1 MAEPQM
7 LIGGQAVIE
16 GVMMR
21 SPRWT
26 STAVRLPSGEIT
38 SFPSRFDSLL
48 LRHRWLRVPVVRG
61 AIVLYEALVLGV
73 RALFQSANAVL
84 GDDEVMTPRQVT
96 LSVIA
101 GLGLAIGLFFV
112 LPTVVV
118 RLLDRYLASVYT
130 LNLAEGALRV
140 VILIGYV
147 AGIGRLPDIRRV
159 FAYHGAEHKAVNA
172 HEAGVPLD
180 VSHVRAHSRFHP
192 RCGTSFLLIVMI
204 VAVIVFSFLGRPPLL
219 LRIASRVAFI
229 PLVAGLSYEIIRAGA
244 RYRWF
249 RPLVTPGLWL
259 QRLTT
264 REPRD
269 PEIEVAVRALRD
281 VLERER
287 ADAPAASVERIP

>member
-1 MAEPQM
+1 MAEPRM

-26 STAVRLPSGEIT
+26 STAVRLPTGAIA
-38 SFPSRFDSLL
+38 SFPTRFDSLL
-48 LRHRWLRVPVVRG
+48 LRHRWLRVPVIRG

-73 RALFQSANAVL
+73 RALFQSANAAL

-112 LPTVVV
+112 LPTVAV

-140 VILIGYV
+140 AILIGYI

-180 VSHVRAHSRFHP
+180 VSHVRSHSRFHP

-204 VAVIVFSFLGRPPLL
+204 VAVIVFSFLGRPPLPQ
-219 LRIASRVAFI
+219 RIASRVAFI
-229 PLVAGLSYEIIRAGA
+229 PLVAGLSYEVIRAGA

-287 ADAPAASVERIP
+287 ADPPAASVERIP